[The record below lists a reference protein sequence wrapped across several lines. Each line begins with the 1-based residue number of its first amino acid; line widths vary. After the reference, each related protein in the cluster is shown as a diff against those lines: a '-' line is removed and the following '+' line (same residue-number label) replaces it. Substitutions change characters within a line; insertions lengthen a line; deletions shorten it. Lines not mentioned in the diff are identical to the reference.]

1 MYVIIHGLQRP
12 WLTYDQM
19 CLRLVNVRISE
30 RANPISMVLV
40 TDILNKAYQEQL
52 AAIQSEVN
60 KRVSLICLPP
70 RSSD

>member
-1 MYVIIHGLQRP
+1 
-12 WLTYDQM
+12 M

-30 RANPISMVLV
+30 RANPMNMVLV

-60 KRVSLICLPP
+60 KRVSQICLTP
-70 RSSD
+70 RSSY

>member
-1 MYVIIHGLQRP
+1 M
-12 WLTYDQM
+12 YDQM

-30 RANPISMVLV
+30 RDNSINMVLV

-60 KRVSLICLPP
+60 KRVSKICLPP
-70 RSSD
+70 HSSY